1 MTVAVLLALF
11 VAPALACLGWRSWS
25 EQPHWSDASH
35 RSSGQSPPPGQVREA
50 VVQVYGARTWGRRGA
65 LAMHTWIVC
74 KRTNGERYR
83 RFDVIGWRLRSGSA
97 VVEDWQA
104 PPDGYW
110 FSNPP
115 LLLADLRGDGVE
127 AVIDSIEAAVADYPY
142 RREYRTWPGP
152 NSNTFTAIVARR
164 VPELRLELPPI
175 AIGKDYLAH
184 NALLGPAPSG
194 TGYQLSLF
202 GVVGVLAGWREGV
215 EVNLLGL
222 VVGIR
227 PWPLAIKLPGIGV
240 WPAKSIANE

>member
-1 MTVAVLLALF
+1 
-11 VAPALACLGWRSWS
+11 
-25 EQPHWSDASH
+25 
-35 RSSGQSPPPGQVREA
+35 
-50 VVQVYGARTWGRRGA
+50 
-65 LAMHTWIVC
+65 MHTWIVC

-83 RFDVIGWRLRSGSA
+83 RFEVIGWRLRSGSA

-115 LLLADLRGDGVE
+115 HLLADLRGDGVD
-127 AVIDSIEAAVADYPY
+127 AVIDSIEAAVAEYPY

-152 NSNTFTAIVARR
+152 NSNTFTATIARR

-227 PWPLAIKLPGIGV
+227 PWPLAIKLPGIGI